1 MTACNF
7 QVSSPVKLQGQ
18 WFVKLKPDYNTF
30 QNAQRYLE
38 TWLADSMVSKYD
50 VQWRFN
56 DGQPYYSLLLSDDQD
71 LSTVLLTYQ
80 H

>member
-7 QVSSPVKLQGQ
+7 QVSCPVKLQGQ
-18 WFVKLKPDYNTF
+18 WFVKLIPDYNTF
-30 QNAQRYLE
+30 QNGQHMLE
-38 TWLADSMVSKYD
+38 NWLATSMASKYF

>member
-7 QVSSPVKLQGQ
+7 QVSCPVKLQGQ
-18 WFVKLKPDYNTF
+18 WFVKLIPDYNTF
-30 QNAQRYLE
+30 QNGQKQLE
-38 TWLADSMVSKYD
+38 NWLATSMASKYF